1 MKQETLEEAISK
13 KLATFKQSMEPN
25 LIKRNINFIQGANF
39 GAKWQ
44 QERSYNEED
53 MIDAAKYG
61 YEYHKTTSFPEKT
74 FDDNCK
80 NNYHQHL
87 WSINRNRKKNE

>member
-1 MKQETLEEAISK
+1 MEQETLEEALNREFPLDKSY
-13 KLATFKQSMEPN
+13 AEREAMFV
-25 LIKRNINFIQGANF
+25 GV
-39 GAKWQ
+39 KWQ